1 MHENEISG
9 EIVDAACRIHR
20 RIGPRVV
27 WIRLRADSA
36 IRDRA
41 TRTTNAVCAWR
52 RPHGGRTSRP
62 RIARITRIKTGIRAF
77 CDPWNPWCRVR
88 SFSTTDCTNNTD
100 QDRNPGLVLGDQLV
114 LPYPGDTLVWSA
126 SGIIWG
132 RLPPADRL
140 DAVTLLI
147 GRAHNL
153 HVVARNFYE
162 FWVVA
167 TRPANVNGP
176 GKTAAEALADLVYFE
191 GLFHWLDET
200 VPIYSAWKDLVTST
214 PILGKNGRDARFVT
228 AMAVH
233 GLTHL
238 LTFNTQDFRQ
248 YPAITAV
255 APADVL
261 ASRPRGPRGSDVV
274 TRIGTTTG

>member
-1 MHENEISG
+1 MRSPHAEEMKSFTQRRRGSQRRREDAGFAGQLFLPRERLDVHENEISG

-114 LPYPGDTLVWSA
+114 LPYPGDTLVWM
-126 SGIIWG
+126 
-132 RLPPADRL
+132 PPASSG
-140 DAVTLLI
+140 VGYLLPI
-147 GRAHNL
+147 
-153 HVVARNFYE
+153 
-162 FWVVA
+162 
-167 TRPANVNGP
+167 
-176 GKTAAEALADLVYFE
+176 ALM
-191 GLFHWLDET
+191 
-200 VPIYSAWKDLVTST
+200 
-214 PILGKNGRDARFVT
+214 R
-228 AMAVH
+228 
-233 GLTHL
+233 
-238 LTFNTQDFRQ
+238 
-248 YPAITAV
+248 
-255 APADVL
+255 
-261 ASRPRGPRGSDVV
+261 
-274 TRIGTTTG
+274 